1 MSNPK
6 QPAALCVAPN
16 VTFVSAREPKEPQA
30 TDAPPMDAPRTP
42 RKIKRVESDPRVQ
55 FSIQIRRSTYLALKQ
70 AEYWTPGF
78 GEIRDHAEVAVK
90 HHFEAMPSS
99 KKTLPYKE
107 ISKNKKLQF

>member
-1 MSNPK
+1 
-6 QPAALCVAPN
+6 
-16 VTFVSAREPKEPQA
+16 
-30 TDAPPMDAPRTP
+30 MDATP
-42 RKIKRVESDPRVQ
+42 APHKTKKVESDPWVN
-55 FSIQIRRSTYLALKQ
+55 FSIQIRRSTYFALKQ

-78 GEIRDHAEVAVK
+78 GEIRDHVEEVVK